1 MPITSIGQR
10 IRELRKYYKLNQTAF
25 GKAVGVS
32 YGHISNIEAGKDK
45 ASDNLIRL
53 IAIEYCANE
62 DWIKTGNGDML
73 EQSFTQDHLSQNES
87 IALTIEELTEIL
99 NSSPV
104 SVRAVEVSI
113 LCSVISFFKDNLIFT
128 KSDTLPYLEIIDE
141 LVHQLDRFNT
151 SLQMTYRRQATK
163 LDIKKLDELQ
173 SDVLGQL
180 ASSLYELGNLYAD
193 KGVKGE

>member
-1 MPITSIGQR
+1 MPTTTIGQR

-113 LCSVISFFKDNLIFT
+113 LCSVTSFFKDNLIFT

-141 LVHQLDRFNT
+141 LIHQLDRFNT
-151 SLQMTYRRQATK
+151 ALQMTYRRQATK

-173 SDVLGQL
+173 SDVFGKL

-193 KGVKGE
+193 KSVKIE